1 MGGPVGGILE
11 FLLIAVLGVVGLV
24 AAVFLF
30 VKLFGLVWLILG
42 NIFRFIGAEISDA
55 VRLIGTVIAAPIF
68 ALLVGLNVIIG
79 RWSAAGH
86 FGRSF
91 GGECRAAGACVYR
104 LLLSNPLKLFGL
116 GGVLEG
122 VEQRVPQAMAE
133 APGRDKPSKKR
144 VGMFDGYTVV
154 GSLKGGGSG
163 GKLYI
168 AKPDDLKRAALS
180 RRGAGD
186 VEQVVIKVFSQKD
199 GSTLDQILRESR
211 ALEAA
216 RRLGLV
222 LEHQSDKERFFYV
235 MRYVPG
241 ESLGVLTQRMHAAC
255 ASDGLDAKRLDEAL
269 GYVSDL
275 VASLHTY
282 HEGGLWH
289 KDVKPDN
296 IIIDNPGTAHARA
309 HLVDLGLVTPMR
321 SAMTLT
327 THGTEYF
334 RDPELVRQALRGV
347 KVHQIDGAKFDV
359 YSAGAVLFSVIENSF
374 PAHGGLSQVTKK
386 CPDALKWVIR
396 RAMAEYDNRYPSA
409 AMMLAD
415 LDVIRTAENPYT
427 LKPADLPSMKGGPV
441 PEPKIP
447 APVPP
452 MPANAPR
459 VARAGSPVPTPMGRG
474 ARQAPK
480 IALASWWSGRY
491 QVENAGAERGS
502 GVVFKADIGRGI
514 PADHVPTQA
523 EAAATPIPPRREPG
537 DRLPA
542 HEQVKQAR
550 ERARIRRERAGQ
562 RISHRRAAQRNPKG
576 TRAGL
581 TGAVLAF
588 LVLFAAVVGIGMLVW
603 TGNGPSHN
611 QTVVIEH
618 DGETFADVGDDHE
631 FWYDEGAGSLDLD
644 ATVLVVSDLASPI
657 DPELED
663 QLHAGFDALVW
674 HGVRFAGD
682 LVGESVLDSDESIE
696 LVAEARQARGALP
709 IDAGTMRERMKRV
722 LKSHDELDAVLW
734 IAARDQRGEGVQ
746 YRIVT
751 RSRSGYLPVA
761 ANSNVANG
769 MRELFVGNLSD
780 D

>member
-1 MGGPVGGILE
+1 MGGPIGGILE
-11 FLLIAVLGVVGLV
+11 ILLIAVLGVVGLV
-24 AAVFLF
+24 AGIYLF
-30 VKLFGLVWLILG
+30 FKLFGLVWIILG
-42 NIFRFIGAEISDA
+42 NIFRFIGAELSDA

-104 LLLSNPLKLFGL
+104 LVLSNPLKLFGL

-144 VGMFDGYTVV
+144 VGMFDGYSIV

-163 GKLYI
+163 GKLYV
-168 AKPDDLKRAALS
+168 AKPDELKRAALA

-222 LEHQSDKERFFYV
+222 LEHSSEPDRFFYV

-241 ESLGVLTQRMHAAC
+241 ESLGVMTQRMHAAC
-255 ASDGLDAKRLDEAL
+255 PADGLDGKRLGEAL

-386 CPDALKWVIR
+386 CPEALKWVIR

-415 LDVIRTAENPYT
+415 LDVIRTAEDPHT
-427 LKPADLPSMKGGPV
+427 IKPADLPSMKGGPV
-441 PEPKIP
+441 PEPKMP

-452 MPANAPR
+452 MPQMPAEPAR
-459 VARAGSPVPTPMGRG
+459 VAKAASPVPPARGGR
-474 ARQAPK
+474 RAPSMP
-480 IALASWWSGRY
+480 LASWWSGRY
-491 QVENAGAERGS
+491 QVQNVAA
-502 GVVFKADIGRGI
+502 
-514 PADHVPTQA
+514 ADHVPSQA
-523 EAAATPIPPRREPG
+523 EAAATPIPPRREAG
-537 DRLPA
+537 MRAPA

-550 ERARIRRERAGQ
+550 ERARIRRERAGK
-562 RISHRRAAQRNPKG
+562 RISHRRAAMQNPKG

-581 TGAVLAF
+581 AAALVAF
-588 LVLFAAVVGIGMLVW
+588 LFLFAAVAGIATLLTVNSG
-603 TGNGPSHN
+603 SRSS
-611 QTVVIEH
+611 QSVVIEH
-618 DGETFADVGDDHE
+618 SEAWSSDADSDGEFWWGDDFDDSLE
-631 FWYDEGAGSLDLD
+631 LEG
-644 ATVLVVSDLASPI
+644 TVLVISDLASPI
-657 DPELED
+657 DPDLDELLAD
-663 QLHAGFDALVW
+663 GFDGLRSI
-674 HGVRFAGD
+674 GLDFAGD
-682 LVGESVLDSDESIE
+682 LVGRSSLDAERSIG
-696 LVAEARQARGALP
+696 LVAQARSDRGTLP
-709 IDAGTMRERMKRV
+709 IDTGELHDRLSGLIKSAGDV
-722 LKSHDELDAVLW
+722 DAVLW
-734 IAARDQRGEGVQ
+734 LAPFEKRGEGVSLAL
-746 YRIVT
+746 VT
-751 RSRSGYLPVA
+751 REGHWYTST
-761 ANSNVANG
+761 
-769 MRELFVGNLSD
+769 ESD
-780 D
+780 DAGEELIRAMLENRDAL

>member
-1 MGGPVGGILE
+1 MGGSFAGILE
-11 FLLIAVLGVVGLV
+11 VLLIAVLGTVALV
-24 AAVFLF
+24 AGVYLF
-30 VKLFGLVWLILG
+30 FKLFGLVWTILG

-122 VEQRVPQAMAE
+122 VEQRVPRAMAE

-144 VGMFDGYTVV
+144 VGMFEGYTVV

-168 AKPDDLKRAALS
+168 ARPDELKRAALA
-180 RRGAGD
+180 RRDAGD
-186 VEQVVIKVFSQKD
+186 VDQVVIKVFSQKD

-222 LEHQSDKERFFYV
+222 LEHSSEPDRFYYV

-241 ESLGVLTQRMHAAC
+241 ESLGVMTQRMHAAC
-255 ASDGLDAKRLDEAL
+255 AADGLDSRRLDEAL
-269 GYVSDL
+269 GYISDL
-275 VASLHTY
+275 VAALHTY
-282 HEGGLWH
+282 HQGGLWH

-296 IIIDNPGTAHARA
+296 IIIDNPGTPHARA

-386 CPDALKWVIR
+386 CPEALKWVIR
-396 RAMAEYDNRYPSA
+396 RAMAEYDNRYPTA

-415 LDVIRTAENPYT
+415 LDVIRTAENPHT

-441 PEPKIP
+441 PEPR
-447 APVPP
+447 APMPP
-452 MPANAPR
+452 MPAMPAEPAR
-459 VARAGSPVPTPMGRG
+459 VAKAASPVPPERG
-474 ARQAPK
+474 DRAAPK

-491 QVENAGAERGS
+491 QVSNSGAERGS
-502 GVVFKADIGRGI
+502 GFVFKADVGRGI

-537 DRLPA
+537 ERAPA

-550 ERARIRRERAGQ
+550 ERARVRRERAHQ
-562 RISHRRAAQRNPKG
+562 RISHRRAALKNPKG

-581 TGAVLAF
+581 AGAIVAF
-588 LVLFAAVVGIGMLVW
+588 LILFAAAAGIAAFVTNDHSATNRG
-603 TGNGPSHN
+603 SI
-611 QTVVIEH
+611 VIEH
-618 DGETFADVGDDHE
+618 NDDTWDSEELNDRE
-631 FWYDEGAGSLDLD
+631 FWYGVDLD
-644 ATVLVVSDLASPI
+644 ESDELVATVLVVSDLASPM
-657 DPELED
+657 DPGLDE
-663 QLHAGFDALVW
+663 QLAHGFGDLRSLGLV
-674 HGVRFAGD
+674 FAGD
-682 LVGESVLDSDESIE
+682 LVKGSTIDADRSIG
-696 LVAEARQARGALP
+696 LVAEARSSRGTLP
-709 IDAGTMRERMKRV
+709 IDTGE
-722 LKSHDELDAVLW
+722 LHDRLSQFLETAADVDAVLW
-734 IAARDQRGEGVQ
+734 LAPFEKRGEGVSLAL
-746 YRIVT
+746 VT
-751 RSRSGYLPVA
+751 RGGHWYTSVESGRAGETLVRA
-761 ANSNVANG
+761 LLENRDA
-769 MRELFVGNLSD
+769 L
-780 D
+780 